1 MQSYLSGRG
10 GEHNVE
16 DKSTEGFRSY
26 LDNTTQ
32 SDQNEESQPLS
43 SENSA
48 DLQNEVIYEEEGCP
62 KVEVCSIDGKPV
74 SINIHLPDGRLLKLD
89 CEY

>member
-10 GEHNVE
+10 GEHPG
-16 DKSTEGFRSY
+16 DGKSKEGFRSY
-26 LDNTTQ
+26 LDATP
-32 SDQNEESQPLS
+32 SSGQNEIPTALPPEDPV
-43 SENSA
+43 
-48 DLQNEVIYEEEGCP
+48 DLQSEVIYEKEGCP
-62 KVEVCSIDGKPV
+62 KVEVSSIDGKPV

>member
-16 DKSTEGFRSY
+16 DKSSVGFRSY
-26 LDNTTQ
+26 LDNSTQ
-32 SDQNEESQPLS
+32 SDQNEGAQALTPED
-43 SENSA
+43 SA
-48 DLQNEVIYEEEGCP
+48 DLQNDVIYEEDGCP
-62 KVEVCSIDGKPV
+62 KVEVSSIDGKPV

>member
-16 DKSTEGFRSY
+16 DKSIEGFRSY

>member
-16 DKSTEGFRSY
+16 DKSSEGFRSY

-32 SDQNEESQPLS
+32 SDQNEGSQALT
-43 SENSA
+43 SEDSA
-48 DLQNEVIYEEEGCP
+48 DLQNDVIYEEEGCP
-62 KVEVCSIDGKPV
+62 KVEVSSIDGKPV